1 MGTLADSLF
10 NVLMSWVRALVNS
23 IWALFTTDHMTLL
36 EFLGKNWVMLVVIM
50 LAAGLVIDW
59 LVWLVRWKPY
69 HLWARRVRRFLH
81 LPSPEEEEEEERKQR
96 KKAKR
101 QPSAPVEEEQWD
113 ESDEEQWLPL
123 EQPRLDARQEQEV
136 MRQAESVPDAELGAY
151 PGMKYGAQAAPREN
165 MESTQRYAAV
175 HSEGP
180 GAAEVERRKAEIA
193 AWQLQMQEEAR
204 QKAEA
209 ERAAREEE
217 QRRIAAQ
224 KAYEEEQRRIAAQ
237 KAYEEEQRRIAAQK
251 AYEEEQRRIAAQKA
265 YEEEQRRIAAQKA
278 YEEEQRRIAAQ
289 KAYEDE
295 QARLAQEEYQRQM
308 AEYERQKAQ
317 YEQDMARYRQEKA
330 AYDAQMAQQSQQN
343 AAETPSA
350 RRRRAPQR
358 PMTYSDYVS
367 GETVENLPDPPRW
380 PQVQQAAEQTRTAA
394 EKSAKTKKQG
404 GLMGRMAKLIE
415 EEDENDVSGIASLPP
430 RVNVQ
435 DAYRPAKT
443 PQKTR
448 KR

>member
-50 LAAGLVIDW
+50 LAAGLVMDW

-123 EQPRLDARQEQEV
+123 EQPRLDAQQEQEV

-180 GAAEVERRKAEIA
+180 GAAEIERRKAEIA

-217 QRRIAAQ
+217 QRRAAAQ
-224 KAYEEEQRRIAAQ
+224 KAC
-237 KAYEEEQRRIAAQK
+237 
-251 AYEEEQRRIAAQKA
+251 
-265 YEEEQRRIAAQKA
+265 
-278 YEEEQRRIAAQ
+278 EEEQRRIAAQ

-295 QARLAQEEYQRQM
+295 QARLAQEEYQRQL
-308 AEYERQKAQ
+308 AEYERKKAQ

-343 AAETPSA
+343 TAETTSA

-394 EKSAKTKKQG
+394 EKPAKTKKQG
-404 GLMGRMAKLIE
+404 GLMGRVAKLIE

>member
-36 EFLGKNWVMLVVIM
+36 EFLGKNWVILVVIM

-81 LPSPEEEEEEERKQR
+81 LPSPEEEAEEERKQR

-151 PGMKYGAQAAPREN
+151 PGMKYGAQAAPRES

-180 GAAEVERRKAEIA
+180 GTAEVERRKAEIA

-217 QRRIAAQ
+217 QRRA
-224 KAYEEEQRRIAAQ
+224 
-237 KAYEEEQRRIAAQK
+237 
-251 AYEEEQRRIAAQKA
+251 
-265 YEEEQRRIAAQKA
+265 AAQKA

-295 QARLAQEEYQRQM
+295 QARLAQEEYQRQL

-317 YEQDMARYRQEKA
+317 YEQDMARYRQDKA

-343 AAETPSA
+343 TAETTSA

-358 PMTYSDYVS
+358 PMTYSDYVA

-394 EKSAKTKKQG
+394 EKPEKAKKQG
-404 GLMGRMAKLIE
+404 GLMGRVAKLIE
-415 EEDENDVSGIASLPP
+415 EEDKNDVSGIASLPP
-430 RVNVQ
+430 RVDVH

>member
-50 LAAGLVIDW
+50 LAAGLVMDW

-123 EQPRLDARQEQEV
+123 EQPRLDARQEREV

-151 PGMKYGAQAAPREN
+151 PGMKYGAQAAPREG

-209 ERAAREEE
+209 ERAAR
-217 QRRIAAQ
+217 
-224 KAYEEEQRRIAAQ
+224 
-237 KAYEEEQRRIAAQK
+237 EEEQRRIAAQK

-380 PQVQQAAEQTRTAA
+380 PQVQQAAEQTRATA
-394 EKSAKTKKQG
+394 EKSAKAKKQG

-430 RVNVQ
+430 RVNVH

-443 PQKTR
+443 PQKTG
-448 KR
+448 KRNR

>member
-50 LAAGLVIDW
+50 LAAGLVMDW

-101 QPSAPVEEEQWD
+101 QPSAPDEEEQWD

-217 QRRIAAQ
+217 QRRAAAQ
-224 KAYEEEQRRIAAQ
+224 KAYEEEQRRA
-237 KAYEEEQRRIAAQK
+237 
-251 AYEEEQRRIAAQKA
+251 AAQKA

-350 RRRRAPQR
+350 RRRRTPQR

-367 GETVENLPDPPRW
+367 GETVEKLPDPPRW

-394 EKSAKTKKQG
+394 EKPTKAKKQG

-430 RVNVQ
+430 RVNVH

>member
-50 LAAGLVIDW
+50 LAAGLVMDW

-217 QRRIAAQ
+217 QRRAAAQ
-224 KAYEEEQRRIAAQ
+224 KAYEEEQRRA
-237 KAYEEEQRRIAAQK
+237 
-251 AYEEEQRRIAAQKA
+251 
-265 YEEEQRRIAAQKA
+265 AAQKA

-295 QARLAQEEYQRQM
+295 QARLAQEEYQRQL

-343 AAETPSA
+343 TAETTSA

-380 PQVQQAAEQTRTAA
+380 P
-394 EKSAKTKKQG
+394 
-404 GLMGRMAKLIE
+404 KLIE

>member
-50 LAAGLVIDW
+50 LAAGLVMDW

-81 LPSPEEEEEEERKQR
+81 LPSPEEEEEEEERKQR

-151 PGMKYGAQAAPREN
+151 PGMKYGAQAAPRES

-237 KAYEEEQRRIAAQK
+237 KAYE
-251 AYEEEQRRIAAQKA
+251 
-265 YEEEQRRIAAQKA
+265 
-278 YEEEQRRIAAQ
+278 
-289 KAYEDE
+289 DE
-295 QARLAQEEYQRQM
+295 QARLAQEEYQRQL
-308 AEYERQKAQ
+308 AEYERQKSQ

-343 AAETPSA
+343 TAETTSA

-394 EKSAKTKKQG
+394 EKPAKAKKQG
-404 GLMGRMAKLIE
+404 GLMGRVAKLIE

-430 RVNVQ
+430 RVNVH

>member
-36 EFLGKNWVMLVVIM
+36 EFLGKNWVMLVVVM
-50 LAAGLVIDW
+50 LAAGLVMDW

-224 KAYEEEQRRIAAQ
+224 KAYEEEQRRA
-237 KAYEEEQRRIAAQK
+237 
-251 AYEEEQRRIAAQKA
+251 
-265 YEEEQRRIAAQKA
+265 
-278 YEEEQRRIAAQ
+278 AAQ

-295 QARLAQEEYQRQM
+295 QARLAQEEYQRRM

-343 AAETPSA
+343 TAETTSV

-358 PMTYSDYVS
+358 PMTYSDYVT
-367 GETVENLPDPPRW
+367 GETVEKLPDPPRW

-394 EKSAKTKKQG
+394 EKPAKAKKQG
-404 GLMGRMAKLIE
+404 GLMGRVAKLIE

-430 RVNVQ
+430 RVDVH

>member
-217 QRRIAAQ
+217 QRRAAAQ
-224 KAYEEEQRRIAAQ
+224 KAYEEEQRRA
-237 KAYEEEQRRIAAQK
+237 
-251 AYEEEQRRIAAQKA
+251 AAQKA

-295 QARLAQEEYQRQM
+295 QARLAQEEYQRQL

-343 AAETPSA
+343 TAETPSA
-350 RRRRAPQR
+350 RRHRTPQR

-367 GETVENLPDPPRW
+367 GETVEKLPDPPRW

-394 EKSAKTKKQG
+394 EKPTKAKKQG

-430 RVNVQ
+430 RVNVH

>member
-101 QPSAPVEEEQWD
+101 QPSAPAEEAQWD
-113 ESDEEQWLPL
+113 EPEEERWLPL

-151 PGMKYGAQAAPREN
+151 PGMKYGAQAVPREN

-217 QRRIAAQ
+217 QRRA
-224 KAYEEEQRRIAAQ
+224 
-237 KAYEEEQRRIAAQK
+237 
-251 AYEEEQRRIAAQKA
+251 
-265 YEEEQRRIAAQKA
+265 AAQKA

-295 QARLAQEEYQRQM
+295 QARLAQEEYQRQL

-343 AAETPSA
+343 TAETPAA

-394 EKSAKTKKQG
+394 EKPAKAKKQG
-404 GLMGRMAKLIE
+404 GLMGRVAKLIE

-430 RVNVQ
+430 RVDVH

>member
-36 EFLGKNWVMLVVIM
+36 EFLGKNWVMLVVVM

-101 QPSAPVEEEQWD
+101 QPSAPVEEAQWD
-113 ESDEEQWLPL
+113 EPEEERWLPL
-123 EQPRLDARQEQEV
+123 EQPQLDARQEREV

-151 PGMKYGAQAAPREN
+151 PGMKYGAQAAPRDS

-224 KAYEEEQRRIAAQ
+224 KAC
-237 KAYEEEQRRIAAQK
+237 
-251 AYEEEQRRIAAQKA
+251 
-265 YEEEQRRIAAQKA
+265 
-278 YEEEQRRIAAQ
+278 EEEQRRIAAQ

-295 QARLAQEEYQRQM
+295 QARLAQEEYQRQL

-343 AAETPSA
+343 TAETTSA

-358 PMTYSDYVS
+358 PMTYSDYVT

-394 EKSAKTKKQG
+394 EKPAKAKKQG
-404 GLMGRMAKLIE
+404 GLMGRVAKLIE

-430 RVNVQ
+430 RVDVH